1 MDDLLVAL
9 GLVMVLE
16 GAIYALF
23 PRQMI
28 DMIRRLP
35 EIPPGAIRLA
45 GLVAVAVGWLV
56 VKFIRGS

>member
-35 EIPPGAIRLA
+35 DMSPRAIRLA
-45 GLVAVAVGWLV
+45 GLLSVAVGWLV

>member
-1 MDDLLVAL
+1 MDDLLVAF

-16 GAIYALF
+16 GAMYALF
-23 PRQMI
+23 PQQMI

-35 EIPPGAIRLA
+35 ELSPRAIRLA

-56 VKFIRGS
+56 VKFVRGS